1 MPNYGN
7 QIIGRV
13 GKIFAT
19 DAQEHNG
26 KVFKRRTLWLDMTRC
41 DPWTG
46 ERQWENWVELEA
58 MSDGCDKLD
67 QFKAGDIVKIQV
79 EIQGRPY
86 RYPADHPNVDMR
98 GKAVIFNTIRIRDI
112 ELYRVTPQS
121 NPVTSPQN
129 QNNPPTSA
137 SSIKSGIIVPS
148 QENSATHGKKTAVE
162 QTLDLMDS
170 AKAVADAKKALEE
183 QKQKDAQ
190 DEANKPFPP
199 AVDEKGVPTSND
211 YQGTGS
217 ADDLPF

>member
-1 MPNYGN
+1 
-7 QIIGRV
+7 
-13 GKIFAT
+13 
-19 DAQEHNG
+19 
-26 KVFKRRTLWLDMTRC
+26 
-41 DPWTG
+41 
-46 ERQWENWVELEA
+46 
-58 MSDGCDKLD
+58 
-67 QFKAGDIVKIQV
+67 
-79 EIQGRPY
+79 
-86 RYPADHPNVDMR
+86 MR

-112 ELYRVTPQS
+112 ELYRVTPQP

-137 SSIKSGIIVPS
+137 LSIKSGIVTPS

-170 AKAVADAKKALEE
+170 AKAVADVKKALEE

-217 ADDLPF
+217 VDDLPF